1 MKGEV
6 LRFLL
11 VGLASNLINYAIY
24 LLVRNVG
31 ASLMMAS
38 VAGYAAGLYN
48 SYYFGRRWVF
58 NARQTQH
65 GPAAFRFVI
74 VYLVG
79 GAGMAAIIEGLDHLF
94 GWDYRVTWFAGAAFA
109 FANNFLGSKWL
120 VFKKGN
126 D

>member
-1 MKGEV
+1 MKGEMF
-6 LRFLL
+6 RFLF
-11 VGLASNLINYAIY
+11 VGLASNMLNYASY
-24 LLVRNVG
+24 LLIRNAG
-31 ASLMMAS
+31 AALMMAS
-38 VAGYAAGLYN
+38 VVGYTAGLYN

-58 NARQTQH
+58 NAQRTKH
-65 GPAAFRFVI
+65 GQAAFRFVI

-79 GAGMAAIIEGLDHLF
+79 GAGMAGIIEGLDHLF

-120 VFKKGN
+120 VFKRSN

>member
-1 MKGEV
+1 M

-48 SYYFGRRWVF
+48 SYHFGRRWVF
-58 NARQTQH
+58 NDQQTQH
-65 GPAAFRFVI
+65 GPAVLRFAMI
-74 VYLVG
+74 YLVG
-79 GAGMAAIIEGLDHLF
+79 GAGMAVIIEGLDHLL
-94 GWDYRVTWFAGAAFA
+94 GWDYRLTWFAGVAFA
-109 FANNFLGSKWL
+109 FANNFLGSKWF

-126 D
+126 N